1 MANPVYQSQVIAI
14 GSGIPFSVANTGS
27 FGNNGALTL
36 GTALATTYSGGIYL
50 YFPAGAIVAGSLA
63 GWYWTVMSSS
73 TLGVVYNN
81 TYVSGPVSAPVTLV
95 PFVTTGPGAYTGVV
109 LAVTGPS
116 IPLPAANVVQAAS
129 AVRVSAQ
136 YSHNNSAG
144 AKTKTITLG
153 GTVIMTE
160 ADTTTQSF
168 VTQVL
173 GFEKNSAALMS
184 SSAGAATGGLGAVN
198 TPLNYNTA
206 ANFASQTAPPT
217 LALTLQI
224 ATATDVIVLEGF
236 LVEIF
241 QLGV

>member
-14 GSGIPFSVANTGS
+14 GSGIPFIVANTGS

-36 GTALATTYSGGIYL
+36 GTALAATYSGGAYM
-50 YFPAGAIVAGSLA
+50 YFPANAIVAGSLA

-73 TLGVVYNN
+73 TLGVAYFN
-81 TYVSGPVSAPVTLV
+81 TYVGGPVAAPLLLV
-95 PFVTTGPGAYTGVV
+95 PFVVTGPGAYTGVIT
-109 LAVTGPS
+109 AVTGPS
-116 IPLPAANVVQAAS
+116 IQLPAANIVQAAS

-136 YSHNNSAG
+136 YAHNNSAG

-173 GFEKNSAALMS
+173 GFEKNAAALMS
-184 SSAGAATGGLGAVN
+184 SSASAATGGLGAVN
-198 TPLNYNTA
+198 TPLNYNAA
-206 ANFASQTAPPT
+206 ANFASQSAPPT

-224 ATATDVIVLEGF
+224 AVATDVIVLEGF
-236 LVEIF
+236 LAEIF
-241 QLGV
+241 QLGN